1 LREIERW
8 LSGARRHL
16 LVGPPHLWKEKREFQ
31 IRFLRQEGLD
41 PRHYLLDL
49 GCGTLR
55 GGIPLIEYLE
65 PGHYYG
71 VDLREQALEEGR
83 KELREAGLDHKNP
96 VLERTERLSSL
107 SIDREFDVIW
117 AFAVLIH
124 MSDDVLAEC
133 LDFVR
138 RHLKDG
144 GALYA
149 NAMVGKRLEHRW
161 LRWREFPVVRRPAE
175 FYRDMA
181 SRNGLSVDD
190 VGPLSSKGHP
200 LSSLLKVDN
209 RMLAFRKR

>member
-1 LREIERW
+1 LRKIYGW

-31 IRFLRQEGLD
+31 IRFLRQEGLE

-71 VDLREQALEEGR
+71 VDVRDQALEEGR
-83 KELREAGLDHKNP
+83 KELREAGLEHKNP
-96 VLERTERLSSL
+96 VLERRDRLSSA
-107 SIDREFDVIW
+107 DMGREFDFIW

-124 MSDDVLAEC
+124 MSDDVLAHC
-133 LDFVR
+133 LDFAG
-138 RHLKDG
+138 RHLKNG
-144 GALYA
+144 GRFYA
-149 NAMVGKRLEHRW
+149 NAMVGKRFEHRL

-175 FYRDMA
+175 FYEDMA
-181 SRNGLSVDD
+181 ARSGLSVGDA
-190 VGPLSSKGHP
+190 GPLSSRGHP
-200 LSSLLKVDN
+200 LTSLLRVDN
-209 RMLAFRKR
+209 RMLVFRKR